1 MLRQCRPVR
10 SHPAEIDG
18 NPRTSIW
25 DLGAEGPVLWQVLV
39 FAVSV
44 ATIFVLAAALLVPVS
59 PGVVHLLI
67 LLDGMICAVF
77 FADFVVQMV
86 LAPDRWRYFRVWGW
100 LDLLSS
106 IPVAA
111 EPLRWGRLARVI
123 RILRLLRALRTTGVR
138 VRDLVANPAHTALF
152 TLGVATILTLSIAS
166 SLVLIAEE
174 KAEGRIDNA
183 GDALWWCMATMTTVG
198 YGDFV
203 PVTPAGRIIAAC
215 TMVVGIALFGIFTAL
230 VTSLL
235 SLPGRHQ
242 DHKTIHELQQRLDR
256 IENLLERIDKR

>member
-1 MLRQCRPVR
+1 MSNYPQLPENRL
-10 SHPAEIDG
+10 
-18 NPRTSIW
+18 RTSIW
-25 DLGAEGPVLWQVLV
+25 DVGTEGPVLWQVLV

-44 ATIFVLAAALLVPVS
+44 ATFFVLATVLFVPVT
-59 PGVVHLLI
+59 PGVVHLLL
-67 LLDGMICAVF
+67 LLDAMICAVF

-86 LAPDRWRYFRVWGW
+86 LAPDRWRYFRTWGW

-106 IPVAA
+106 IPLAA
-111 EPLRWGRLARVI
+111 ETLRWGRLARVV
-123 RILRLLRALRTTGVR
+123 RILRLLRALRVAGVR
-138 VRDLVANPAHTALF
+138 LRDLVANPTHTAIF
-152 TLGVATILTLSIAS
+152 TLGMATIVTLSVAS
-166 SLVLIAEE
+166 ALVLIAEE

-183 GDALWWCMATMTTVG
+183 GDALRWCMATMTTVG

-203 PVTPAGRIIAAC
+203 PVTPAGRIIAAA

-242 DHKTIHELQQRLDR
+242 DHRAIHEMQERLAR
-256 IENLLERIDKR
+256 IEKLLEEREGR